1 MSNFVPSNYDLRTSL
16 IFCYQLKKNASQAH
30 QMLIEAYGGHALSR
44 AQCFRWFEKFRSGDF
59 SVENEDRGRPPKK
72 FEDAELQALLDED
85 DGQTQEMM
93 AEQLGVTQKTISKRL
108 KDMGMILKVGR
119 WVPHELTERQQENR
133 KTTCEMLLSR
143 FKRKSFL
150 HRIVTGDEKWVYFSN
165 PKRKRSYGPPGH
177 KPKTT
182 AKPNRFGRKAML
194 CVFWDQRG
202 MIWYELLKPGET
214 VDGAR
219 YQRQLADLN
228 SAIHR
233 KRPEYADRR
242 HKVIFLDDNAPPHR
256 TRATRELVETYD
268 WEPLVHA
275 AYSPDLA
282 PSDYHLFAS
291 MGHALSEQR
300 FNSHEEA
307 KKWLDD
313 WFAAK
318 DGQFFWRGIHKLPE
332 RWEKCVASDGYYFE
346 D

>member
-1 MSNFVPSNYDLRTSL
+1 MSNFVPSNFDLRTSL

-30 QMLIEAYGGHALSR
+30 QMLVEAYGGH
-44 AQCFRWFEKFRSGDF
+44 
-59 SVENEDRGRPPKK
+59 
-72 FEDAELQALLDED
+72 
-85 DGQTQEMM
+85 
-93 AEQLGVTQKTISKRL
+93 
-108 KDMGMILKVGR
+108 
-119 WVPHELTERQQENR
+119 
-133 KTTCEMLLSR
+133 
-143 FKRKSFL
+143 
-150 HRIVTGDEKWVYFSN
+150 FSN

-214 VDGAR
+214 IDGAC

-228 SAIHR
+228 SAIQQ

-242 HKVIFLDDNAPPHR
+242 HKVIFLDDNPPLRR
-256 TRATRELVETYD
+256 TRATRELVESYD

-282 PSDYHLFAS
+282 PSDYHLFSS

-307 KKWLDD
+307 KKWIDD

-332 RWEKCVASDGYYFE
+332 RWEKCVDSDGYYFE